1 MLKKTV
7 TDIKPL
13 REISLKSDKNDEYC
27 LFSVRPGHIKE
38 FKTTFLL
45 IWRNFFPNDGRNLL
59 KFHPFYILL
68 VYQSAYL

>member
-1 MLKKTV
+1 MEQQINIFLVMLKKTV

-45 IWRNFFPNDGRNLL
+45 IGRNFFPMMDEL
-59 KFHPFYILL
+59 F
-68 VYQSAYL
+68 